1 MTADLSL
8 SKRQNPGERLQ
19 RKMLDK
25 NHQRCTLA
33 EGWLREYLRKNN
45 FSSLVEQEIDRI
57 FELASGLQLLVLD
70 ADAANLPSQL
80 AKTSLA
86 PLIVYL
92 KVLFLDF
99 NI

>member
-1 MTADLSL
+1 VTADLSL

-33 EGWLREYLRKNN
+33 EGREIIKSRSN
-45 FSSLVEQEIDRI
+45 FSPLVEQEIDRI

-92 KVLFLDF
+92 KVHQ
-99 NI
+99 

>member
-1 MTADLSL
+1 M
-8 SKRQNPGERLQ
+8 
-19 RKMLDK
+19 
-25 NHQRCTLA
+25 
-33 EGWLREYLRKNN
+33 
-45 FSSLVEQEIDRI
+45 EQEIDRI

-92 KVLFLDF
+92 KVAGFRQIRSLIPLGNEPRSTASPDQVARQDAVEIHEHA
-99 NI
+99 NARGRETGQLLP